1 MFHKTQKSRKF
12 QGFWSFLESRIEP
25 ENTNLFNEGSGFGV
39 LITGMGR
46 SRCEVGFAILDYTSM
61 QLRLTEFID
70 TSCHS
75 TILSKVDFQNMTS
88 YWLKWQINGWVRISN
103 EGAIE
108 SVPI

>member
-1 MFHKTQKSRKF
+1 MMMLDGAFVLANQRASSKHHFEKY
-12 QGFWSFLESRIEP
+12 FLESRIEP

-88 YWLKWQINGWVRISN
+88 YWLKWQING
-103 EGAIE
+103 
-108 SVPI
+108 

>member
-1 MFHKTQKSRKF
+1 MLANQSPSSKNHFDKYFGEPS
-12 QGFWSFLESRIEP
+12 IEP

-70 TSCHS
+70 TSCYS
-75 TILSKVDFQNMTS
+75 TILSKVDF
-88 YWLKWQINGWVRISN
+88 
-103 EGAIE
+103 
-108 SVPI
+108 